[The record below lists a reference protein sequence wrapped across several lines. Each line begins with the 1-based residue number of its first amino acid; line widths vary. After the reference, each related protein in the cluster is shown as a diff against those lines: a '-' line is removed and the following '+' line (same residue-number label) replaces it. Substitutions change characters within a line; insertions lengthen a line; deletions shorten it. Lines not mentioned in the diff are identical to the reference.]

1 MTYLKLSIAAGAAIA
16 IAVAVSFIGAL
27 PAEAE
32 DGQSAD
38 AAAAKVLARL
48 KAVRPDLPIES
59 VAQTPIEGIVALHMP
74 GGNTLYG
81 TEDGN
86 YLFVGDLYHL
96 GATDLVN
103 VTDQRRNQRR
113 AGLLEGLDTETL
125 IVFAPEGETR
135 ATLNVF
141 TDVDCGYCRKLHDEV
156 PELNA
161 MGIAVRYLAYPR
173 AGIGS
178 GSYDKVV
185 SAWCAKDQQTAITR
199 LKAGQNI
206 LQATCSNPVAQH
218 YQLGQEMGVTGTPA
232 IVLESGRLLP
242 GYMPAADLAAAIGVT
257 PNS

>member
-1 MTYLKLSIAAGAAIA
+1 MRTLKLSLAAIVTLA
-16 IAVAVSFIGAL
+16 ITATLAVTAVV
-27 PAEAE
+27 P
-32 DGQSAD
+32 AD
-38 AAAAKVLARL
+38 ADDAKTAETAAAKVLARL

-59 VAQTPIEGIVALHMP
+59 VAQTPISGIVALHMP

-96 GATDLVN
+96 GKTDLVN
-103 VTDQRRNQRR
+103 VTDQRRNDRR
-113 AGLLEGLDTETL
+113 AGLLAGLDTDTMIE
-125 IVFAPEGETR
+125 FAPKGETR

-156 PELNA
+156 PALNA
-161 MGIAVRYLAYPR
+161 MGISVRYLAYPR

-185 SAWCAKDQQTAITR
+185 SAWCADDPHTAITR

-206 LQATCSNPVAQH
+206 LAATCSNPVTEH
-218 YQLGQEMGVTGTPA
+218 YELGQEMGVTGTPA

-242 GYMPAADLAAAIGVT
+242 GYMPAADLAAAIGVA